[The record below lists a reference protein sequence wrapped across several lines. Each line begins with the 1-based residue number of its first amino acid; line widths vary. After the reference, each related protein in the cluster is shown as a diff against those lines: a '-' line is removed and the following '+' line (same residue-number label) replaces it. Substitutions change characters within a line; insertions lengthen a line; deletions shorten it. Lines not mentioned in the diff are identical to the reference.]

1 MKKILLILSAFI
13 IMLVSCTQK
22 NNVEIIPDYDAIYFP
37 VSEVDTP
44 VEILGDTDKQLDEV
58 LKIISESSKPNTI
71 GYYFFESQMFINEVG
86 KLEKIGFKK
95 ILPSKFE
102 KEGELNYNTEI
113 LFKKLTKYLETLEF
127 STALKDGKSVKSQY
141 KWEGSFRV
149 DSSGQSEVYLGGLQM
164 SGLKMLSNFNSK
176 DFEEIVDEMPAPVGG
191 IKTIAENVIYPKKAK
206 NNGIQGRVFVKA
218 FIDEEGDVVWT
229 KIIKGIGGG
238 CELAAINA
246 VQETKFI
253 PGVKD
258 GKTVKVQVTIPI
270 MFKLN

>member
-1 MKKILLILSAFI
+1 MKKLFFILSAFI
-13 IMLVSCTQK
+13 LVLVSCSQN

-58 LKIISESSKPNTI
+58 LKIISESSKPNSI
-71 GYYFFESQMFINEVG
+71 GYYFFESKMFINEIG

-95 ILPSKFE
+95 IVPSNFN
-102 KEGELNYNTEI
+102 KEGELNFNTEI
-113 LFKKLTKYLETLEF
+113 LFENLTKYLETLEF
-127 STALKDGKSVKSQY
+127 STALKDGKSVNSQY

-176 DFEEIVDEMPAPVGG
+176 DFEELVEEMPSPVGG
-191 IKTIAENVIYPKKAK
+191 IKTIAENVIYPEKAK
-206 NNGIQGRVFVKA
+206 KNGIQGRVFVKA

-229 KIIKGIGGG
+229 KIIRGIGGG

-246 VQETKFI
+246 VQATKFI
-253 PGVKD
+253 PGKKD
-258 GKTVKVQVTIPI
+258 GKPVKVQVTIPI